1 MTLTSGHSTGHCSE
15 SHDSQRVFGDTP
27 ATIIPHGCPESLAPH
42 VRVKS
47 SKIRIA
53 YVGLASIEKGW
64 QAFREVALK
73 MQDDSRFELSVIG
86 YVDPQCDTRGLD
98 RVRFA
103 GAYHE
108 SELAAYL
115 QNVDIAVPA
124 CMLVESYGI
133 VIDECLAAGCLVVVP
148 GWTYCG
154 SDLVILST
162 YQFGDGDSLDASIRS
177 TVAVFNTPAIARL
190 IHKSVPP
197 NAPAVRL
204 RFIGRWWDEA
214 PWCKLDYRRFRDSQC
229 LTWPGRS
236 GVYD

>member
-1 MTLTSGHSTGHCSE
+1 M
-15 SHDSQRVFGDTP
+15 R
-27 ATIIPHGCPESLAPH
+27 A
-42 VRVKS
+42 KS

-53 YVGLASIEKGW
+53 YVGLASLEKGW

-148 GWTYCG
+148 KLEVLRERWAMIAMYQWGNVL
-154 SDLVILST
+154 SLEAALLST
-162 YQFGDGDSLDASIRS
+162 AELTHLTTAREWFKTFTT
-177 TVAVFNTPAIARL
+177 TVCAR
-190 IHKSVPP
+190 
-197 NAPAVRL
+197 RTL

-214 PWCKLDYRRFRDSQC
+214 PWCKLDYRRFRDSRC